1 MNNTTSQTVRLVPG
15 RFQLLMPKAALL
27 LISFLLLLSAPAQA
41 QKTYYWRGASGA
53 MWSASTSWNT
63 AADGSGTAR
72 TAAARNIGD
81 VLIFSGGSPTV
92 TMDLSETIK
101 QLFFMG
107 NAAVTL
113 NTTQDA
119 TRTITL
125 GGGTDADLV
134 VAALTSLTVVGVVS
148 NNNDAAVNFV
158 LNNNVTASIAGTVTF
173 TSSGSTN
180 GSNAYHEFRGGEGSV
195 HFTNGGSLVVTG
207 RMNGDSFGTTAGMAV
222 FETGATYQQ
231 NAVNSDDPYGPATFA
246 DGSTYRYLTGG
257 FGGTTLTVDRAYGNL
272 SYETTNDCTIG
283 GFMNLLIRNNLTLSS
298 SGNLSLNARDTDGTS
313 IGGNIS
319 ITNNSAMLNFDP
331 SSTRPVTLN
340 GTAAKTVSGVGVLVF
355 GENAQLEIDNPA
367 GVTLTRPV
375 TVESGLLLTRGVLTT
390 SATALLTLDPN
401 ATITGGSATSF
412 VNGPM
417 ARITPTANN
426 TTRTWVFPIGKG
438 SAYRPLTLRTSDQNA
453 AATYTVEQF
462 EGNPGQTVT
471 GLLQRVSFKRAYSI
485 ASSNTSATNTTA
497 TVALTFA
504 PDDYVNVPGT
514 SNLVV
519 ARRQG
524 TTGAWST
531 MGHSANTGPA
541 GVAGGPGVSG
551 TLTSNSFTGFTTG
564 SATYFALGALNLNNQ
579 ANPFSTAVN
588 PLPVELTRFDATAKT
603 QGIAL
608 SWATATEKNSDYF
621 EVQRSAYGENFQPV
635 GSVQGQG
642 TSSNAH
648 EYAFVDSHPLVGLT
662 YYRLRQV
669 DTDGTSTFSPV
680 ATVQLRG
687 EVAVYPNPSTGT
699 IMLPATMGTVRY
711 RVLNAL
717 GQVVLSGQATGSD
730 QLDLRTL
737 AKGPFFLE
745 LTGAGGS
752 TRQRLV
758 RE

>member
-1 MNNTTSQTVRLVPG
+1 
-15 RFQLLMPKAALL
+15 MPKAALL
-27 LISFLLLLSAPAQA
+27 LISFLLLLSATAQA
-41 QKTYYWRGASGA
+41 QNTYYWRGAVGA
-53 MWSASTSWNT
+53 NWSTSTSWNT
-63 AADGSGTAR
+63 AANGTGTAR
-72 TAAARNIGD
+72 TTRNSGD
-81 VLIFSGGSPTV
+81 VLIFNGGSPVV

-101 QLFFMG
+101 QLSFT
-107 NAAVTL
+107 NNTAATL
-113 NTTQDA
+113 NTTTDA

-125 GGGTDADLV
+125 GGGTGEDFV
-134 VAALTSLTVVGVVS
+134 VAAGSSLAVVGVVS
-148 NNNDAAVNFV
+148 DNDDAAVIFQ
-158 LNNNVTASIAGTVTF
+158 LNNSVTASIAGAVTF
-173 TSSGSTN
+173 TSSGGN
-180 GSNAYHEFRGGEGSV
+180 GGSNALHEFRGGEGSV
-195 HFTNGGSLVVTG
+195 HFTNGGSLIATG

-222 FETGATYQQ
+222 FEAGATYQQ
-231 NAVNSDDPYGPATFA
+231 NGSNADDPYGPATFL
-246 DGSTYRYLTGG
+246 DGSTYRYLTGS
-257 FGGTTLTVDRAYGNL
+257 FGGTTLTVNRAYGNL
-272 SYETTNDCTIG
+272 SYESSSDRTIG
-283 GFMNLLIRNNLTLSS
+283 GLMNLLIRNNLTLSGT
-298 SGNLSLNARDTDGTS
+298 GNLSLNARNTDGTS

-319 ITNNSAMLNFDP
+319 ITNNSALLNFDP

-340 GTAAKTVSGVGVLVF
+340 GTTAKTVSGVGALVL
-355 GENAQLEIDNPA
+355 GDNAQLEIDNPA
-367 GVTLTRPV
+367 GVTLMRPI
-375 TVESGLLLTRGVLTT
+375 TVESGLILTNGLLTT

-401 ATITGGSATSF
+401 ATISGGSATSF
-412 VNGPM
+412 VNGPL
-417 ARITPTANN
+417 ARITPANN
-426 TTRTWVFPIGKG
+426 SVNRTWVFPIGKG
-438 SAYRPLTLRTSDQNA
+438 TAYRPLTLRSSDQNN

-485 ASSNTSATNTTA
+485 ISSSASATNLTG
-497 TVALTFA
+497 TVTISFA

-514 SNLVV
+514 SDLVV

-531 MGHSANTGPA
+531 IGHSANTGPA
-541 GVAGGPGVSG
+541 GAAGGPGVSG
-551 TLTSNSFTGFTTG
+551 TITSNSFTGFTTG

-588 PLPVELTRFDATAKT
+588 PLPVELTRFDAAAKP

-621 EVQRSAYGENFQPV
+621 EVQRSADGEIFQRV
-635 GSVQGQG
+635 GSVKGQG

-648 EYAFVDSHPLVGLT
+648 EYAFLDGHPLAGLS

-680 ATVQLRG
+680 ATVQMRG

-699 IMLPATMGTVRY
+699 VSLPATMGAVRY

-717 GQVVLSGQATGSD
+717 GQAVLSGQATGSD
-730 QLDLRTL
+730 QLDLHTL
-737 AKGPFFLE
+737 AKGSYFLE

-752 TRQRLV
+752 TIQRLM